1 MWNSGVP
8 AFHCRYCILV
18 SPAEFHLAAGPS
30 SPRLPRSRGRFV
42 FRHAGHGRFLR
53 RHHFLEFRVLLL
65 PAGTARAL
73 RQPLRHPCV
82 PKEWVPEKHVVAAV
96 PGEQHGR
103 LTEPARPVG
112 RRWPKTSTDRKGT
125 GPRFQY
131 GDKSY
136 QQNGTDPQAA
146 WQFRDAASLGA
157 RRRNIAFSSQH
168 TLPFG
173 ALVVQAFAL
182 LVLDNLLHLV
192 EGLLELPGARRLSR
206 QVRPE
211 FGGFLGQR
219 VSLLADLRVLR

>member
-1 MWNSGVP
+1 MLAMVGFCAAITFLNFAYFFYLP
-8 AFHCRYCILV
+8 A
-18 SPAEFHLAAGPS
+18 LAGRCANRCAIRAFQKNGYPKNTS
-30 SPRLPRSRGRFV
+30 SPPSPVSSTVALPNLLVQLVAGGRKRPRIV
-42 FRHAGHGRFLR
+42 
-53 RHHFLEFRVLLL
+53 
-65 PAGTARAL
+65 RAL
-73 RQPLRHPCV
+73 VRVSNTVISQ
-82 PKEWVPEKHVVAAV
+82 
-96 PGEQHGR
+96 
-103 LTEPARPVG
+103 
-112 RRWPKTSTDRKGT
+112 
-125 GPRFQY
+125 
-131 GDKSY
+131 Y

-157 RRRNIAFSSQH
+157 RRRNIASSSQH